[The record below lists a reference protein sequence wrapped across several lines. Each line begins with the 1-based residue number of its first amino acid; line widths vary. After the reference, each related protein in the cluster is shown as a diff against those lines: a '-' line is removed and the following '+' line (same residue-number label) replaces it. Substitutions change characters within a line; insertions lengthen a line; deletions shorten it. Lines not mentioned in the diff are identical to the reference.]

1 MTSARDGHVQ
11 KIETRKKI
19 TNLQS
24 DTMYQ
29 QHHQTFRKTDY
40 INDELEFNQTF

>member
-1 MTSARDGHVQ
+1 MGTFK
-11 KIETRKKI
+11 KIKNHRKI

-29 QHHQTFRKTDY
+29 QHYQTFRKTDY
-40 INDELEFNQTF
+40 INDELEFNQAF